1 VIGWVLWIAPL
12 GVFALSLTVAGASGA
27 AALGALAHYILT
39 VASMGAVVLVAAY
52 GVAVIAARQGFA
64 RFARAVLPAQA
75 MAISTQSSL
84 ASLPAMLVGCR
95 TLGLRDTTGELVLPL
110 AVALFRATGPAM
122 NLAVAIYVAK
132 LAGMEL
138 TPVML
143 ATGVVVALLTTIGS
157 VSLPGAISFVTA
169 IGPIA
174 IAMGVPVG
182 PLALLVAVEVLP
194 DIMRTVGN
202 VTMDVAVTATVERR
216 SAPD

>member
-1 VIGWVLWIAPL
+1 
-12 GVFALSLTVAGASGA
+12 
-27 AALGALAHYILT
+27 
-39 VASMGAVVLVAAY
+39 MGGVVLLLAY
-52 GVAVIAARQGFA
+52 GVAVIGAKQPLL
-64 RFARAVLPAQA
+64 RFARSVLPVQA

-84 ASLPAMLVGCR
+84 ASLPAMLAACR
-95 TLGLRDTTGELVLPL
+95 TLGLRETTGEFVLPL

-122 NLAVAIYVAK
+122 NLAVAIYVAT

-138 TPVML
+138 TPLML
-143 ATGVVVALLTTIGS
+143 ATGVLVALATTIGS

-202 VTMDVAVTATVERR
+202 VTMDVAVAATVDERTEE
-216 SAPD
+216 SD